1 MEPTP
6 AHPNRTAKLAFG
18 LLAAFAGGLVGHF
31 AFLWIARQGF
41 YALALPGA
49 LAGLGCGLV
58 SKQNCLPVAFA
69 CGGWAL
75 AVGVFSEWRF
85 APFTKDAS
93 LGYFLTQM
101 MASVFTPDQVDAGR
115 QYVLA
120 NAIPRGPGTKA
131 LMSSSGISGLR
142 AGQCGISG

>member
-6 AHPNRTAKLAFG
+6 AHPNRTAKLALG

-58 SKQNCLPVAFA
+58 SKQNCFPVAFA

-75 AVGVFSEWRF
+75 ALGIFSEWRF
-85 APFTKDAS
+85 APFTKDAG
-93 LGYFLTQM
+93 LGYFLTHLQDLRPTTLM
-101 MASVFTPDQVDAGR
+101 MILLGGVFGFWFALGRRGKISPASTG
-115 QYVLA
+115 
-120 NAIPRGPGTKA
+120 
-131 LMSSSGISGLR
+131 
-142 AGQCGISG
+142 